1 LKYNPFVKRRSL
13 IIRRIVAATAL
24 AAAIS
29 AGAAAS
35 PAVTPQQAVRN
46 LEAAFASLRSLQA
59 DFEQEHSSAVIATP
73 LRETGKFYFQKPDR
87 MRWEY
92 DEPEPQVFV
101 FKEGRVWNYVPEDN
115 QLFRYALSPEQQNAA
130 VFALLTGRAK
140 LEDDYVIEPAEF
152 PTGLKSTVQI
162 KLVPRQEGD
171 FTHILLELD
180 GRTWLIDRIVT
191 LDWSRSRQEF
201 VFRRLK
207 VNPRLKPS
215 TFEVKVPDGTEIIDD
230 TGDSIKQPPR

>member
-1 LKYNPFVKRRSL
+1 MRRSL
-13 IIRRIVAATAL
+13 IIRRIVVVTAL

-29 AGAAAS
+29 AAAAAS
-35 PAVTPQQAVRN
+35 PEVTPQQAVRN

-59 DFEQEHSSAVIATP
+59 DFEQEHASAVIATP

-92 DEPEPQVFV
+92 DDPEPQVFV

-115 QLFRYALSPEQQNAA
+115 QLIRYALSPEQQNAA

-140 LEDDYVIEPAEF
+140 LGDDYLIEPAEF

-180 GRTWLIDRIVT
+180 GGTWLIDRIVT
-191 LDWSRSRQEF
+191 LDWSGSRQEF
-201 VFRRLK
+201 VFRKIK

-215 TFEVKVPDGTEIIDD
+215 TFEIKVPDGTEIIDD